1 MRDLPPPEG
10 APCSD
15 GFAINNRND
24 VVGVANDCEGNQLAV
39 VLWHKGVPYDL
50 SALIPPT
57 QLTLGEFEYIDDRGE
72 IVGRATL
79 PTGDVHEVMLVPA
92 SRPGPAALAAMK
104 PQGPLGVGPGQS
116 ARVRVGPPH
125 DLRRWGDHPPAGQ
138 DCLRLA
144 QRIHGLTDGS
154 AGGRPRWPLS
164 RTQVGRLGTPERPTV
179 LPSLGFVQ
187 PSGLQHSDAHETAV
201 AA

>member
-104 PQGPLGVGPGQS
+104 PQGLS
-116 ARVRVGPPH
+116 ASAQANRH
-125 DLRRWGDHPPAGQ
+125 AYASDHRMTYGGGEIT
-138 DCLRLA
+138 RLLA
-144 QRIHGLTDGS
+144 KIASGWRS
-154 AGGRPRWPLS
+154 A
-164 RTQVGRLGTPERPTV
+164 
-179 LPSLGFVQ
+179 FM
-187 PSGLQHSDAHETAV
+187 D
-201 AA
+201 